1 MDRMTREQP
10 LTRQEKVKIV
20 SSLLK
25 QAPPEEFCEAFS
37 DLRLL
42 VGDDS
47 LMCQEAASLC
57 ALHNKLY
64 FTPVR
69 RKECEVLLTRHNELE
84 EEHFLDSQRQV
95 SFKFDHLRKEASE
108 FQAHPQEDEKGEAW
122 RRALYE
128 GLKAYVSSHYPG
140 GICSVFIKDTAIRKI
155 LIACIASR
163 LHRPSAFWNGLWK
176 SEWTFTLTPASTST
190 QVAGTIMVQAHYF
203 EDGNFHL
210 TVCKDVAE
218 SLPVTTETQ
227 TSQDF
232 VKLLEDADN
241 QFQDGLMEEYQRMS
255 DTHLKAFRRQLP
267 IIHSTIDWEKIVT
280 AKIVEAPAVQCKA
293 SLYGISE

>member
-10 LTRQEKVKIV
+10 LTKHEKMMIV

-42 VGDDS
+42 VSDDS

-57 ALHNKLY
+57 ALYNKLH
-64 FTPVR
+64 FAPVR
-69 RKECEVLLTRHNELE
+69 SKECEVLLTRHNELE
-84 EEHFLDSQRQV
+84 ENHFFDPQRQV
-95 SFKFDHLRKEASE
+95 SFKFDHVRQEPSE
-108 FQAHPQEDEKGEAW
+108 FQAHPQEDEMGEAW

-128 GLKAYVSSHYPG
+128 GLKVYVSSHYPG
-140 GICSVFIKDTAIRKI
+140 GLCSVFIKDTAIRKI
-155 LIACIASR
+155 LIACIAGR

-176 SEWTFTLTPASTST
+176 SEWTFTLTPTSTST

-203 EDGNFHL
+203 EDGNIHL

-218 SLPVTTETQ
+218 TLPVTTETQ
-227 TSQDF
+227 TTQDF

-241 QFQDGLMEEYQRMS
+241 KFQGELMEEYQRMS
-255 DTHLKAFRRQLP
+255 NTHLKAFRRQLP
-267 IIHSTIDWEKIVT
+267 ITHSMIDWEKIVT
-280 AKIVEAPAVQCKA
+280 AKIVEAAAVQ
-293 SLYGISE
+293 